1 MFDGLDAEVLGV
13 VADAH
18 LADSRTPPRPALYLS
33 TSAFTDNTRDIV
45 VRTDGDALSA
55 VPAIKA
61 AIASIDPDVPVHR
74 VTTMRRVVDDSLAT
88 DRFAAFLLAAFA
100 LIAVLLAGVGV
111 FGVFSSDAVARRREI
126 GIRLALGSSTG
137 GILGLF
143 LRRAALYATVGIV
156 IGSVIAVSVAGG
168 LSSLLFGV
176 SPADPATL
184 TVAALAAMLLAA
196 LATVLPAWQAIRRSP
211 LDTLR
216 ET

>member
-1 MFDGLDAEVLGV
+1 MR
-13 VADAH
+13 
-18 LADSRTPPRPALYLS
+18 SRP
-33 TSAFTDNTRDIV
+33 
-45 VRTDGDALSA
+45 

-111 FGVFSSDAVARRREI
+111 FGVFSSDAAARRREI

-137 GILGLF
+137 GILGPV

-168 LSSLLFGV
+168 CSSLLFGV
-176 SPADPATL
+176 FARGPGHAHGRGARRD
-184 TVAALAAMLLAA
+184 AAGWVGDWRCQPGGQL
-196 LATVLPAWQAIRRSP
+196 RRSP

-216 ET
+216 ES